1 MLRIECVFAIH
12 SWKKNND
19 FANVILTKLVR
30 KGYWKLSI
38 LGCHFI
44 KNHWRLIID
53 PRRRGGYPLPLNP
66 TPFVPPL
73 SLQPV
78 SAPDYRIF
86 NVASIDNAPCIES
99 IQVDSTLHVK
109 LHHNGC
115 QIPLPKWFKQNQY
128 LLKNISILENLASC
142 MRIFVAE
149 KKKKLFKMKF
159 IVSNIINRK
168 AGNHI
173 HLKFFVFHYYNA
185 VLQSKHT
192 FNYKKKYLYRHCQF

>member
-1 MLRIECVFAIH
+1 MLRIESVFAIH

-53 PRRRGGYPLPLNP
+53 PRRGGGYPLPLNP

-78 SAPDYRIF
+78 SAPEMYVEVGETGE
-86 NVASIDNAPCIES
+86 NDNKC
-99 IQVDSTLHVK
+99 
-109 LHHNGC
+109 
-115 QIPLPKWFKQNQY
+115 
-128 LLKNISILENLASC
+128 
-142 MRIFVAE
+142 
-149 KKKKLFKMKF
+149 
-159 IVSNIINRK
+159 
-168 AGNHI
+168 
-173 HLKFFVFHYYNA
+173 
-185 VLQSKHT
+185 
-192 FNYKKKYLYRHCQF
+192 

>member
-1 MLRIECVFAIH
+1 MLRIESVFAIH

-53 PRRRGGYPLPLNP
+53 PRRGGGYPLPLNP

-78 SAPDYRIF
+78 SAPDRYAFFLRFGDYYRLIL
-86 NVASIDNAPCIES
+86 ICYRLI
-99 IQVDSTLHVK
+99 
-109 LHHNGC
+109 
-115 QIPLPKWFKQNQY
+115 
-128 LLKNISILENLASC
+128 LLKVL
-142 MRIFVAE
+142 
-149 KKKKLFKMKF
+149 LFF
-159 IVSNIINRK
+159 
-168 AGNHI
+168 
-173 HLKFFVFHYYNA
+173 LKFSAVSFYLILFFFLFCLNLNFVC
-185 VLQSKHT
+185 LI
-192 FNYKKKYLYRHCQF
+192 

>member
-1 MLRIECVFAIH
+1 MLRIESVFAIH

-53 PRRRGGYPLPLNP
+53 PRRGGGYPLPLNP

-78 SAPDYRIF
+78 SAPGSGKWYL
-86 NVASIDNAPCIES
+86 NKPST
-99 IQVDSTLHVK
+99 QVGLDGRETI
-109 LHHNGC
+109 C
-115 QIPLPKWFKQNQY
+115 
-128 LLKNISILENLASC
+128 
-142 MRIFVAE
+142 
-149 KKKKLFKMKF
+149 
-159 IVSNIINRK
+159 
-168 AGNHI
+168 
-173 HLKFFVFHYYNA
+173 
-185 VLQSKHT
+185 
-192 FNYKKKYLYRHCQF
+192 